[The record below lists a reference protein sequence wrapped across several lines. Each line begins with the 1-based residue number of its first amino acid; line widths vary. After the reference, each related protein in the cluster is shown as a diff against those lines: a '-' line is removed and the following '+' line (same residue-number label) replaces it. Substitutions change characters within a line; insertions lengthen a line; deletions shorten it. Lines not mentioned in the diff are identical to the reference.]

1 MCVWLQNSD
10 FRVPFLPALEVSHSC
25 PFPETRLPLSS
36 FQDLRVSFSQIA
48 EGVLLKPAQKDQA
61 WRRINAKDS
70 RMPLEPPWPSGSI
83 WLDCRFMKIENHM
96 EVEDP
101 TDGSTRQGIALRGG
115 YSFPRK
121 EGWGGVS
128 RLAAT

>member
-1 MCVWLQNSD
+1 M
-10 FRVPFLPALEVSHSC
+10 
-25 PFPETRLPLSS
+25 
-36 FQDLRVSFSQIA
+36 RVSFSQIA
-48 EGVLLKPAQKDQA
+48 EDVLLKPAQKDQA

-70 RMPLEPPWPSGSI
+70 RMPPELPWPSGSI

-101 TDGSTRQGIALRGG
+101 TDGSTCQGIALRGG
-115 YSFPRK
+115 HSFPRK
-121 EGWGGVS
+121 KGWGGVS